1 MGFPRIISKNNKIY
15 TKLGE
20 FCLSGDGQQ
29 FLIVCH
35 TCQEE
40 LQTQDKFWK
49 HIQDEHNFMHGI
61 KQVSWYFLLFFVR
74 NEFLCGVVK
83 LFGKSTGPRRCV
95 VLLVVYGKRAGG
107 SKGYAV
113 ANQLKN
119 KKTHTAAMTIGMR
132 RGK

>member
-29 FLIVCH
+29 FWIVCH

-40 LQTQDKFWK
+40 LQTQDNFWK

-61 KQVSWYFLLFFVR
+61 KQVSWYLGGHSGQMVLHVLVGGINAPFLSLCVCWGFF
-74 NEFLCGVVK
+74 
-83 LFGKSTGPRRCV
+83 
-95 VLLVVYGKRAGG
+95 
-107 SKGYAV
+107 
-113 ANQLKN
+113 
-119 KKTHTAAMTIGMR
+119 
-132 RGK
+132 